1 MFPYST
7 EAFFAFLEQYNRS
20 IWSAQIFA
28 VLLALIALWLVLRP
42 SRISGRIVGV
52 ILTLAWLWCGG
63 VYYLMHLWTIDFVA
77 PGFALLM
84 IMQGLIL
91 GWTGAIRGDL
101 TFRWRPDPVRQAG
114 MALAGV
120 ALVYDPVLAVFSEHG
135 WTTARVVGLTP
146 GPTML
151 FTVAVFAMCERVAV
165 YLLAIPILW
174 SGSAIAFAWFLGITP
189 DLVLPLAGIGL
200 AASILWRRYRAATV

>member
-1 MFPYST
+1 MFPYSA

-20 IWSAQIFA
+20 IWPAQIFA
-28 VLLALIALWLVLRP
+28 ALLALIALWLVLRP
-42 SRISGRIVGV
+42 SRKSGRIVGV
-52 ILTLAWLWCGG
+52 ILAFGWLWSGG
-63 VYYLMHLWTIDFVA
+63 VYYLVHLWAIDFVA

-91 GWTGAIRGDL
+91 GWAGAIRGDL
-101 TFRWRPDPVRQAG
+101 TFRSRPDPFRRAG

-120 ALVYDPVLAVFSEHG
+120 ALVYDPVLAVISEHG
-135 WTTARVVGLTP
+135 WTTARVVGLSP

-151 FTVAVFAMCERVAV
+151 FTVAVLAMCERVAA

-174 SGSAIAFAWFLGITP
+174 SGSAIAFAWFLGIAP
-189 DLVLPLAGIGL
+189 DLVLPLAGIAL
-200 AASILWRRYRAATV
+200 AASILWRRFRASPV